1 MADVC
6 FSTMNE
12 YLGSF
17 RKKNPLSLVCGV
29 GPHDVFS
36 LYCAAWRVRGPKYA
50 GLTNFSRGRFCL
62 LAVSYPLCLYSI
74 GKRFTTLSAQN
85 IGPGFCSGDDL
96 RLASTCVWNERN

>member
-17 RKKNPLSLVCGV
+17 RKKNPLSFVCGV

-36 LYCAAWRVRGPKYA
+36 LYCAAWRVRGP
-50 GLTNFSRGRFCL
+50 N
-62 LAVSYPLCLYSI
+62 I